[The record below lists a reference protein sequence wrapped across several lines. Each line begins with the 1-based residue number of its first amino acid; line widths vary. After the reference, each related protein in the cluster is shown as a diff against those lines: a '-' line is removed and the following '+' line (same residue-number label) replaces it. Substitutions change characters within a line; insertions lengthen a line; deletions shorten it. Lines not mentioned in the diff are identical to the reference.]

1 MLSFKKNRRIG
12 FQLLFLCSF
21 LFISCK
27 SVYWDLT
34 PLTKAERPESLLYPF
49 QFDKQNPVLY
59 DLGIRTGKRF
69 FSGIFILKKE
79 GTSHFRLAM
88 TSKMGNKIFD
98 MEYREGGFTMH
109 HIIEPMNKKLVINMM
124 QNLFAM
130 MLHEY
135 KVQADAKPYTDTTN
149 DTKVWRWKESGDWQT
164 IRLTENGNVKQYEE
178 GNKRKPSVTIEF
190 KERKNGHPAE
200 ILLVN
205 KKWVRFE
212 MLFSQLNR

>member
-1 MLSFKKNRRIG
+1 M
-12 FQLLFLCSF
+12 QLLFLGSIFF
-21 LFISCK
+21 LSCK
-27 SVYWDLT
+27 SVYKDLQPAYET
-34 PLTKAERPESLLYPF
+34 AWPEQVVYPF
-49 QFDKQNPVLY
+49 QFDEQNPVLY
-59 DLGIRTGKRF
+59 DLGIQTGKRF

-79 GTSHFRLAM
+79 GTSHYRLAM

-124 QNLFAM
+124 QELFAL
-130 MLHEY
+130 MLRERQ
-135 KVQADAKPYTDTTN
+135 VPADAIPYVDTTK
-149 DTKVWRWKESGDWQT
+149 DAKVWRWKESGDWQT
-164 IRLTENGNVKQYEE
+164 IRLTGDRNVKQYEE
-178 GNKRKPSVTIEF
+178 GNKRKPSVTITF
-190 KERKNGHPAE
+190 KERQNGHPAE